1 MQVTMSTQTSRF
13 NPYWLL
19 VAPAVLLVLA
29 LYVAPIVNVL
39 MLSVTDPKPGSAT
52 MPRSSRA
59 TPSIT

>member
-1 MQVTMSTQTSRF
+1 MATRTSRF

-39 MLSVTDPKPGSAT
+39 LLSVTDPKPGLGN
-52 MPRSSRA
+52 
-59 TPSIT
+59 